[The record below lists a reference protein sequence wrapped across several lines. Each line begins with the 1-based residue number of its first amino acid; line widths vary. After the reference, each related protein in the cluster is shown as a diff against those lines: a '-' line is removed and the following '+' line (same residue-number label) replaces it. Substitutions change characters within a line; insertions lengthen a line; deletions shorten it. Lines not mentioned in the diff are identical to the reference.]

1 MTSIQP
7 ETTAPPDDE
16 ISLLELWQVLCRRKL
31 WVVVSFLV
39 CVVAGAAYAFLKS
52 PVYEANV
59 KLRIGQAAVGQTGP
73 GQVGLFEAAE
83 ELSARLMARYGEDVA
98 EGVKRERPFLKRAT
112 PQKGVTTTVDL
123 VAEADTP
130 EDAVTLLTRISDEVR
145 KEHEGIFERNVKF
158 LSQRLDN
165 LDVQRAALQQ
175 QYADATALFDQL
187 KQRDPVQ
194 AALIMQERGRLTT
207 SIIELDAEKPAIAQR
222 LSPPQTLPTALL
234 GEINTPEKPAAP
246 KKGLVLALA
255 AVLGLMAGVMLA
267 FVAEYV
273 ANARSGADQRR

>member
-7 ETTAPPDDE
+7 ETTAQDDE
-16 ISLLELWQVLCRRKL
+16 ISLLELWQILCRRKL
-31 WVVVSFLV
+31 WIVVSFLV
-39 CVVAGAAYAFLKS
+39 CVAAGAAYAFLKS
-52 PVYEANV
+52 PVYEASV
-59 KLRIGQAAVGQTGP
+59 KLRIGQAGP
-73 GQVGLFEAAE
+73 GSAGLFEVAE
-83 ELSARLMARYGEDVA
+83 ELSARLVARYGEDVA
-98 EGVKRERPFLKRAT
+98 DGVKRERPFLKRAT

-130 EDAVTLLTRISDEVR
+130 QDAVTLLTRISDEVR
-145 KEHEGIFERNVKF
+145 KEHENIFERNVKS
-158 LSQRLDN
+158 LSERLNN

-175 QYADATALFDQL
+175 QYADASALFDQL
-187 KQRDPVQ
+187 KLRDPVQ

-207 SIIELDAEKPAIAQR
+207 SIIGLDAEKPALVQR
-222 LSPPQTLPTALL
+222 LSPPQTLPTELL
-234 GEINTPEKPAAP
+234 GEINTPRKPAAP

-273 ANARSGADQRR
+273 AKARSGADQRG

>member
-7 ETTAPPDDE
+7 ETTAQDDE
-16 ISLLELWQVLCRRKL
+16 ISLLELWQILCRRKL
-31 WVVVSFLV
+31 WIVVSFLV
-39 CVVAGAAYAFLKS
+39 CVAAGAAYAFLKS
-52 PVYEANV
+52 PVYEASV
-59 KLRIGQAAVGQTGP
+59 KLRIGQAGP
-73 GQVGLFEAAE
+73 GSAGLFEVAE
-83 ELSARLMARYGEDVA
+83 ELSARLVARYGEDVA
-98 EGVKRERPFLKRAT
+98 DGVKRERPFLKRAT

-130 EDAVTLLTRISDEVR
+130 QDAVTLLTRISDEVR
-145 KEHEGIFERNVKF
+145 KEHENIFERNVKS
-158 LSQRLDN
+158 LSERLNN

-175 QYADATALFDQL
+175 QYADASALFDQL
-187 KQRDPVQ
+187 KLRDPVQ

-207 SIIELDAEKPAIAQR
+207 SIIGLDAEKPALVQR
-222 LSPPQTLPTALL
+222 LSPPQTLPTELL
-234 GEINTPEKPAAP
+234 GEINTPRKPAAP